1 MDTSAQ
7 LSSSHSCNICNIE
20 FDLRFDLRSHM
31 QQQHNQMK
39 KEKKPLEMATIKEEV
54 EVKKKPKQ
62 AKVEGKVPAAAL
74 KKEKKI
80 PAVKVMKKVKKEA
93 FLTVK
98 EEVAPVVIKKVVE
111 KEEVPM
117 EQDTIVTAAKF
128 DEAMMEEYD
137 EDAVGDEFLEELTES
152 KIATPLKNINK
163 QLVDNRA
170 TNNQAIETNKQTD
183 EKKKVYAEQTN
194 KQLWGREEDGG
205 WYASSAKIV
214 SRSFFFLIIFHFL
227 LLFVITIIAE
237 NNWFQKVSRL
247 MNII

>member
-1 MDTSAQ
+1 M
-7 LSSSHSCNICNIE
+7 
-20 FDLRFDLRSHM
+20 
-31 QQQHNQMK
+31 
-39 KEKKPLEMATIKEEV
+39 
-54 EVKKKPKQ
+54 
-62 AKVEGKVPAAAL
+62 
-74 KKEKKI
+74 
-80 PAVKVMKKVKKEA
+80 
-93 FLTVK
+93 TVK
-98 EEVAPVVIKKVVE
+98 EEVAPVVIKKVE

-117 EQDTIVTAAKF
+117 EQDTIVTVAKF

-163 QLVDNRA
+163 QLVVNRA
-170 TNNQAIETNKQTD
+170 TNNQAIETNKQAD

-214 SRSFFFLIIFHFL
+214 SRSVFLFVLHFL
-227 LLFVITIIAE
+227 LLFVITVIAE